1 MAIVPMQH
9 STGKSLT
16 TVKKQRRP
24 AGASGWNS
32 GREGLVTWLHIS
44 DWHQGEPDTDRRIL
58 LQGML
63 EDIRARSSFASE
75 LSEID
80 LVIFSGDVAFSG
92 KSTEYAAAESEL
104 IEPIRQLL
112 GGKARFVFAPGNHDL
127 EWDKIGSIPSEW
139 EGLLSSNAT
148 DRHKQVGD
156 LLYDKKKSPMMLSP
170 FQNFYQ
176 FSQKNGWSYE
186 GEPVHSVIVEQAKK
200 KLGIATINTAICCAR
215 HSISAKRNP
224 ERASYWDYGTL
235 AITERQLRD
244 AMARLKDADFKIL
257 VMHHPLSWVHEGE
270 QAVLEQLIS
279 SNFDLVLYGHEHLP
293 RFSSVSG
300 TFGDIKFVPAGS
312 AFAGR
317 MPSNP
322 RYTNAFNFG
331 VLNCES
337 GEGAIHHRRWFE
349 ERDCWAQDDRYWPEG
364 VARFLVQKKIL
375 PQNSK
380 YVFHALRRY
389 KPYHSKRAG
398 KTAEVTLKHQAIE
411 LPEGLF
417 IEARIRMRFE
427 LYPGPEEEFDFKTI
441 INKRIEG
448 HPSKKIR
455 DRAFSVIKMIP
466 EPTTQKRITRS
477 KNRVAGTAKIAPET
491 TIVEYE
497 YQALET
503 ENGVWYFALGR
514 FIDRVKILIKKAPGF
529 DYEYLTLGGFPSL
542 EPGPDG
548 ILSFETIESE
558 GGHLP
563 GQGYLVQWYRTPTYE

>member
-186 GEPVHSVIVEQAKK
+186 GEPVHSVIVEQARPSTPPSAARVIQ
-200 KLGIATINTAICCAR
+200 LARNATL
-215 HSISAKRNP
+215 SALHT
-224 ERASYWDYGTL
+224 GT
-235 AITERQLRD
+235 
-244 AMARLKDADFKIL
+244 MAR
-257 VMHHPLSWVHEGE
+257 S
-270 QAVLEQLIS
+270 Q
-279 SNFDLVLYGHEHLP
+279 
-293 RFSSVSG
+293 
-300 TFGDIKFVPAGS
+300 
-312 AFAGR
+312 
-317 MPSNP
+317 
-322 RYTNAFNFG
+322 
-331 VLNCES
+331 
-337 GEGAIHHRRWFE
+337 
-349 ERDCWAQDDRYWPEG
+349 
-364 VARFLVQKKIL
+364 
-375 PQNSK
+375 
-380 YVFHALRRY
+380 
-389 KPYHSKRAG
+389 
-398 KTAEVTLKHQAIE
+398 
-411 LPEGLF
+411 
-417 IEARIRMRFE
+417 
-427 LYPGPEEEFDFKTI
+427 
-441 INKRIEG
+441 
-448 HPSKKIR
+448 
-455 DRAFSVIKMIP
+455 
-466 EPTTQKRITRS
+466 
-477 KNRVAGTAKIAPET
+477 
-491 TIVEYE
+491 
-497 YQALET
+497 
-503 ENGVWYFALGR
+503 
-514 FIDRVKILIKKAPGF
+514 
-529 DYEYLTLGGFPSL
+529 
-542 EPGPDG
+542 
-548 ILSFETIESE
+548 
-558 GGHLP
+558 
-563 GQGYLVQWYRTPTYE
+563 